1 VEAGVSLC
9 ISRPIMKPSDW
20 SYLFDKQALLLAIPG
35 IIAGILLTGVA
46 RKCQDEAMLPISMVV
61 IPVVF
66 YIVLFACGW
75 SIEDAREG
83 GWVGETSP
91 PVPVQDLFHLIDFGK
106 VRWDLC
112 KEIIPTWLGMVFV
125 VSFSSCLDVAAIS
138 MDMGEALVRFVKYTN
153 CDHLVLLWHC
163 LELMSFV
170 CFRRMSTTS

>member
-1 VEAGVSLC
+1 MEAGVSLC

-112 KEIIPTWLGMVFV
+112 KEIIPTWLGRLITLFFNTVHLFHQNQLIP
-125 VSFSSCLDVAAIS
+125 S
-138 MDMGEALVRFVKYTN
+138 RFHPNRYGIRGFI
-153 CDHLVLLWHC
+153 LFLLGC
-163 LELMSFV
+163 
-170 CFRRMSTTS
+170 CCY

>member
-1 VEAGVSLC
+1 MEAGVSLC

-35 IIAGILLTGVA
+35 ILAGILLTGVA

-112 KEIIPTWLGMVFV
+112 KEIIPTWLGRLNMQF
-125 VSFSSCLDVAAIS
+125 
-138 MDMGEALVRFVKYTN
+138 
-153 CDHLVLLWHC
+153 
-163 LELMSFV
+163 
-170 CFRRMSTTS
+170 